1 MLSLINKVIAYDSN
15 PSMHISQHSLIKEM
29 LKRRIEQI
37 DELKE
42 MCLKNLDTSNPK
54 IIGQINGMF
63 EEIEKLRTDELTFI
77 KKAKDSSSKIQ
88 TLIEYAEMLSKHRK
102 IEAAQI
108 LNLTGGM

>member
-15 PSMHISQHSLIKEM
+15 PSIHISQHSLIKQM

-42 MCLKNLDTSNPK
+42 MCLQNIDTSNPE

-102 IEAAQI
+102 SKQPKF
-108 LNLTGGM
+108 LN